1 MCLIT
6 KIVKI
11 SNCTV
16 FSILAPY
23 FLKTALLS
31 ANQNWEIIL
40 MYIIIKI
47 ILYNNNNVMNYF
59 VEKNIYIV
67 TWQKNNNW
75 LFFKMLGRRWRL
87 KRDINFNI

>member
-1 MCLIT
+1 M
-6 KIVKI
+6 
-11 SNCTV
+11 N
-16 FSILAPY
+16 
-23 FLKTALLS
+23 
-31 ANQNWEIIL
+31 
-40 MYIIIKI
+40 IIIKI

-75 LFFKMLGRRWRL
+75 LFFKILGRRRRL